1 MLRGFT
7 VTRANLQKDGYTLVQ
22 NIMVRYVESIFPVV
36 RSIMESRVPSPK
48 KPEKESDWSEEVI
61 WFLFD
66 LTLRPINK
74 QTWEFAD
81 REGKG

>member
-1 MLRGFT
+1 
-7 VTRANLQKDGYTLVQ
+7 
-22 NIMVRYVESIFPVV
+22 
-36 RSIMESRVPSPK
+36 MESRVPSPK